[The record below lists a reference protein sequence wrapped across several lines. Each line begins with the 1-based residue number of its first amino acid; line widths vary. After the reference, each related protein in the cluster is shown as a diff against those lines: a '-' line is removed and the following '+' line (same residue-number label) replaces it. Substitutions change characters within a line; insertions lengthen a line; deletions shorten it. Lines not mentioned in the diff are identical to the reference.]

1 MDINIPKDFD
11 SENTPECQGIEE
23 AVKRFENIM
32 LSRIYVQQR
41 LGDRLKNSIRIGM
54 VILFLLAISIF
65 TLLLT
70 LSIQINRVGE
80 SIVHMNQSF
89 GGIAQNMNRIDSYM
103 TNMESQVA
111 YLPKIKD
118 KTEIFDQQ
126 MGLMNHDFLVIK
138 NEIRAM
144 SDNISLIENKMKSMS
159 YSISQMDDRVG
170 LMTQD
175 THRMSKPAK
184 NINKLFP
191 F

>member
-159 YSISQMDDRVG
+159 YSISQMDDQVG

>member
-1 MDINIPKDFD
+1 MDINIPKDFN
-11 SENTPECQGIEE
+11 SKNTPECQGIEE

-126 MGLMNHDFLVIK
+126 MGLMNHDFLIIK

-159 YSISQMDDRVG
+159 YSVSQMDDRVG
-170 LMTQD
+170 LITQD